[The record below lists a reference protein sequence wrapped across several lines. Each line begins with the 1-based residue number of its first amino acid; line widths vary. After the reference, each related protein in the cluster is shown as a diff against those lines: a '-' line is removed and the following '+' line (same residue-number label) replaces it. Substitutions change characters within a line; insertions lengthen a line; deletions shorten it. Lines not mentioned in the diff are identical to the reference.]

1 MGKRPNHDVPT
12 ALHAGDVRWTLDAD
26 GDIGLT
32 LHHAL
37 HGKPV
42 YLTERDLVDMLH
54 AIGIAKAG
62 KDDVIRKM
70 LYPEGDT

>member
-1 MGKRPNHDVPT
+1 MARRPYHDVPT
-12 ALHAGDVRWTLDAD
+12 ALHAGDVRWTLDPD

-37 HGKPV
+37 HGMPV

-54 AIGIAKAG
+54 AIWVAKAG
-62 KDDVIRKM
+62 KAAVIQKA
-70 LYPEGDT
+70 LYPEAEI